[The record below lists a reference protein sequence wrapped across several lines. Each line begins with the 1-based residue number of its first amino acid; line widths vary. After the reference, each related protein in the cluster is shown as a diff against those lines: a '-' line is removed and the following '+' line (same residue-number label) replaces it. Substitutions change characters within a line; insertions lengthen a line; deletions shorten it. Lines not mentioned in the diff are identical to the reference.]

1 MYKRRRIDGWKSPIF
16 NIYNDLVISKTRNE
30 DITCD
35 IKYLQYYKYEKKCI
49 VQFASGFESTYNSWN
64 IVKRNK
70 PQEID
75 INVQKVYLN
84 QDGARNEEKNVKC
97 LLVFDEFTRIIYNN
111 DFFMTVDS
119 ARLEVLK
126 YGVKNDSVIALMD
139 YFRNIAHA
147 DDRYNISESGKK
159 ESEEKKIS
167 GKDLCKQLDR
177 ITSIHPDSVLY
188 GYLSKAPI
196 KQKDLNQNQI
206 IYPFNFNLS
215 QKVAV
220 ENALSHSVSI
230 IEGPPGTGKT
240 QTILNILANLVAVQ
254 HKSVAVVSN
263 NNEAVENVEDKL
275 AANGYSFLTAFLG
288 SAGEN
293 GRQESFFN
301 DMPKI
306 PSLEEWNCQQDL
318 GSLFKENNRLANQLN
333 DLLKVQREIK
343 QKEQDLL
350 AWQTEQKHFH
360 KYYSMKTDDSEVSI
374 PLYCR
379 TPDEIL
385 TFLAE
390 NNAVQDARRISRLL
404 YYLKLAFKYK
414 MKWETPD
421 LKLLIT
427 LQKKFY
433 ELQIKKIVSE
443 ISELQWKLEQNS
455 FDDLLQKYQK
465 ISEILFRK
473 YLYQSHSK
481 LGTPDF
487 QKDDYKYK
495 YDEFIKRYPI
505 ILSSAQSILKSIPKG
520 YLLDYV
526 IIDEA
531 SQLDLIRGAIVFS
544 CCKNVII
551 VGDEKQLPR
560 IVNMNI
566 RRQCN
571 TDLTDYVYD
580 YFSESIMSS
589 VRKVYEETLPCVTL
603 LEHYRCHPK
612 IIGFCNQKYYEGK
625 LIVCTKEDG
634 SKECLKLHN
643 TEKGNHMRKITNGE
657 HKGTYNERELTD
669 VERILAELNIGAE
682 DDVGIV
688 VPFTLQKEK
697 AQTKFGK
704 NCECDTV
711 HSFQGR
717 EKDTIIMSTVLDDN
731 AKYKKYLQE
740 FVDSP
745 NMINVAVSRA
755 KNQFILVTHH
765 DFFYKNGN
773 EVRALIQYIQ
783 YNMPDT
789 YSIGEGAISVFDL
802 LYREH
807 SEKLLPLKRKLD
819 PKAKLKSEEI
829 MRTTLKEILLQE
841 KYNEYTFN
849 EQVLLGSLVSEKC
862 EGWKKDMLLTE
873 KEYNLIN
880 HGSSVDFV
888 ICRKMD
894 KKCVLVI
901 EVQGVEFHE
910 NRKQQQV
917 RDRLKKSILDKYKI
931 EFLPLETNGSD
942 EVEKIQDKLDSIREK
957 ELMEDK

>member
-1 MYKRRRIDGWKSPIF
+1 MWKSPIL
-16 NIYNDLVISKTRNE
+16 NIYNDLVISKKKDE
-30 DITCD
+30 DITGN
-35 IKYLQYYKYEKKCI
+35 IHALRYNQYEKKYS
-49 VQFASGFESTYNSWN
+49 VRFVANDYEFSYGFGNLV
-64 IVKRNK
+64 ICNK
-70 PQEID
+70 PQKMD
-75 INVQKVYLN
+75 IANQTVYLAR
-84 QDGARNEEKNVKC
+84 DGGRSEEKNVKC
-97 LLVFDEFTRIIYNN
+97 LLVFKEFTRIIYNN
-111 DFFMTVDS
+111 GFYMTVDS

-126 YGVKNDSVIALMD
+126 YGVKSNSVIAVMD
-139 YFRNIAHA
+139 YFKNIASV
-147 DDRYNISESGKK
+147 DEEYSNSQKGIK

-167 GKDLCKQLDR
+167 SKDLCKQLDR
-177 ITSIHPDSVLY
+177 ITSIHPESVLY
-188 GYLSKAPI
+188 GYLSKEPI
-196 KQKDLNQNQI
+196 KQRELNLNQI

-215 QKVAV
+215 QKAAV
-220 ENALSHSVSI
+220 ENALSHSVSV

-275 AANGYSFLTAFLG
+275 AANGYGFLTAFLG

-293 GRQESFFN
+293 GRQDRFFS

-306 PSLEEWNCQQDL
+306 PLLEEWNCGQDL
-318 GSLFKENNRLANQLN
+318 ESLFQENNKLANHLN
-333 DLLKVQREIK
+333 NLLKIQREIK
-343 QKEQDLL
+343 QKEQELL

-374 PLYCR
+374 PFNCR

-390 NNAVQDARRISRLL
+390 NNAIQDARRIARLI
-404 YYLKLAFKYK
+404 YYLKLTFKYK
-414 MKWETPD
+414 MKWNAPD

-465 ISEILFRK
+465 ISETLFRK
-473 YLYQSHSK
+473 YLYLSHSR
-481 LGTPDF
+481 LGDPDF
-487 QKDDYKYK
+487 QKDNYKNK
-495 YDEFIKRYPI
+495 YNEFIKRYPI
-505 ILSSAQSILKSIPKG
+505 ILSSAQSILKSIPTG

-526 IIDEA
+526 IIDES
-531 SQLDLIRGAIVFS
+531 SQLDLIRGLLVFS

-560 IVNMNI
+560 IVNMSI
-566 RRQCN
+566 KRQCN
-571 TDLTDYVYD
+571 TELGDYAYD
-580 YFSESIMSS
+580 YFSENVMSS
-589 VRKVYEETLPCVTL
+589 VRKIYGETLPCVTL

-612 IIGFCNQKYYEGK
+612 IIGFCNQRYYEGK

-643 TEKGNHMRKITNGE
+643 TEQGNHMRTITAGE
-657 HKGTYNERELTD
+657 CKGTYNDRELTD
-669 VERILAELNIGAE
+669 TERILEELNIGAE
-682 DDVGIV
+682 DDIGMV
-688 VPFTLQKEK
+688 VPFALQKEK
-697 AQTKFGK
+697 ARAKFRQQ
-704 NCECDTV
+704 CECDTV

-717 EKDTIIMSTVLDDN
+717 EKDIIIMSTVLDN
-731 AKYKKYLQE
+731 SAKYKKYLQE

-765 DFFYKNGN
+765 NFFYENGN

-789 YSIGEGAISVFDL
+789 YSIGEGAISIFDL

-807 SEKLLPLKRKLD
+807 SAKLLPLKRKLN
-819 PKAKLKSEEI
+819 PGAKQKSEEI
-829 MRTTLKEILLQE
+829 MRVTLQEILSQD
-841 KYNEYTFN
+841 KYNEYIFN
-849 EQVLLGSLVSEKC
+849 EQVLLGNLVSEKC
-862 EGWKKDMLLTE
+862 EGWRQDMLLTE
-873 KEYNLIN
+873 REYNFIN

-894 KKCVLVI
+894 KKCALVI
-901 EVQGVEFHE
+901 EVQGVAFHE
-910 NRKQQQV
+910 NKKQQQV
-917 RDRLKKSILDKYKI
+917 RDRLKASILNKYKI
-931 EFLPLETNGSD
+931 EFLALSTNGSD
-942 EVEKIQDKLDSIREK
+942 EVKKIQDKLDSIREAEQK
-957 ELMEDK
+957 EDRS